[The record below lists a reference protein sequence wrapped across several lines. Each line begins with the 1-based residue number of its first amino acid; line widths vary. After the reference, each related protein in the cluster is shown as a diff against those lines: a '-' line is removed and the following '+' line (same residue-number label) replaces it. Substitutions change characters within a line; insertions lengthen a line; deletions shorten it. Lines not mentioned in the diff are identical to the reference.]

1 VPRSLS
7 SSASQIRH
15 RVSTCIAVIDICVP
29 RERSMSG
36 TGCATTSVE
45 PQRSQCGAAGRSQLS
60 EHPLHVMV
68 MTASL
73 RAPKRCSSV
82 SQFGQLMSSDMPKG

>member
-1 VPRSLS
+1 MPRSLS

-73 RAPKRCSSV
+73 RAP
-82 SQFGQLMSSDMPKG
+82 